1 MTGRL
6 IFVVIM
12 KRRLTVLLLI
22 VVSSVLLSVPFLVP
36 GTGWLSLIAF
46 VPLLWAEDI
55 ATGDEMKGFC
65 WWHYLCFVLWNA
77 ATTFWV
83 CNATVG
89 GGIFAI
95 LANSFQMSLVFG
107 LFRWSRKWLSGSL
120 PYIFLAFAWIA
131 WERWYL
137 TSAQISWPWLVL
149 GNSFART
156 TGWIQWY
163 EYTGTLGGSLLVWA
177 ANLSVFG
184 ILESL
189 ASGRWMTFN
198 WKAKSAALLG
208 TLALFVAPPV
218 VSSFLKPEP
227 CDETLDVV
235 IAQPNIDPYNKFGG
249 MMQAE
254 QNELLLSQFADI
266 QDSVP
271 VLLVAPETFTWDVVT
286 NDLSSSP
293 SVQRFTSFLSGHP
306 NANLLVGASS
316 RTYLKRA
323 LRPSH
328 TARRAGDGVWMET
341 HNSALML
348 DAFSFP
354 EIFHKSKLVV
364 GVEMTPYPA
373 FFCKIDDWLGGV
385 MGRNIGQKEVGPLHF
400 NEYACASDG
409 QVSAVLDNNPSVPAD
424 SLAADEVTVRETIPV
439 GCAICY
445 ESVYGE
451 YCTRYVRNGARLL
464 TVITNDAWWGDT
476 PGYKQHLSYSCLRAI
491 ETRRWIARS
500 ANTGISAIIDPS
512 GKIVS
517 QTSWWQPETLSGKV
531 GLSDEK
537 TFFVI
542 HGDFIGRLSTLMA
555 VLILLATLVRRFA
568 RQRI

>member
-1 MTGRL
+1 MSR
-6 IFVVIM
+6 
-12 KRRLTVLLLI
+12 KLTILLL
-22 VVSSVLLSVPFLVP
+22 VAMSSALLSVPFLVP
-36 GTGWLSLIAF
+36 GTGWLSLVAF

-65 WWHYLCFVLWNA
+65 WYHYLCFVLWNA

-95 LANSFQMSLVFG
+95 LANSFQMSLIFG
-107 LFRWSRKWLSGSL
+107 LFRWSRKWLRGSL

-137 TSAQISWPWLVL
+137 TDAQISWPWLVL
-149 GNSFART
+149 GNAFART

-198 WKAKSAALLG
+198 IKAKSAALLG
-208 TLALFVAPPV
+208 IFALFAAPPV
-218 VSSFLKPEP
+218 VSMFLKPDKPESG
-227 CDETLDVV
+227 EEMLDVV

-249 MMQAE
+249 MTQIE
-254 QNELLLSQFADI
+254 QNELLVSQLEDI
-266 QDSVP
+266 PDSVP
-271 VLLVAPETFTWDVVT
+271 VLLVGPETFTGDVVT
-286 NDLSSSP
+286 NDPSASP
-293 SVQRFTSFLSGHP
+293 SVQRFTSFLEGHP

-316 RTYLKRA
+316 RTYLKSA
-323 LRPSH
+323 LKPSH
-328 TARRAGDGVWMET
+328 TARRAGNGVWMES

-354 EIFHKSKLVV
+354 EVFHKSKLVV
-364 GVEMTPYPA
+364 AVEMTPYPA
-373 FFCKIDDWLGGV
+373 VFCRIDDWLGGV
-385 MGRNIGQKEVGPLHF
+385 MGRCIGQNEASPLHF
-400 NEYACASDG
+400 NEYTRASDG
-409 QVSAVLDNNPSVPAD
+409 TAMVK
-424 SLAADEVTVRETIPV
+424 ETIPV
-439 GCAICY
+439 GCAVCY

-451 YCTRYVRNGARLL
+451 YCTGYVRKGARLL

-476 PGYKQHLSYSCLRAI
+476 PGYKQHLSYASLRAI

-512 GKIVS
+512 GKVVS
-517 QTSWWQPETLSGKV
+517 HTSWWRPEILQGKV
-531 GLSDEK
+531 GLSDEQ
-537 TFFVI
+537 TFFTV

-555 VLILLATLVRRFA
+555 ALILLATLVRRFA
-568 RQRI
+568 R

>member
-1 MTGRL
+1 MPR
-6 IFVVIM
+6 
-12 KRRLTVLLLI
+12 KLTILLL
-22 VVSSVLLSVPFLVP
+22 VLMSSALLSVPFLVP

-55 ATGDEMKGFC
+55 ATGDGMKGFC

-83 CNATVG
+83 CNATLG

-95 LANSFQMSLVFG
+95 LANAFQMSLVFG

-137 TSAQISWPWLVL
+137 TDAQISWPWLVL
-149 GNSFART
+149 GNAFART

-189 ASGRWMTFN
+189 AGGRWMTFN
-198 WKAKSAALLG
+198 RKAKSAALLG

-218 VSSFLKPEP
+218 VSWFLKPEP
-227 CDETLDVV
+227 RDGTLDVV

-249 MMQAE
+249 MTQGE
-254 QNELLLSQFADI
+254 QNELLIGQFADI
-266 QDSVP
+266 PDSVP
-271 VLLVAPETFTWDVVT
+271 VLLVAPETFTADVVT

-293 SVQRFTSFLSGHP
+293 SVQRFTSFLAEHP

-323 LRPSH
+323 LRPSY
-328 TARRAGDGVWMET
+328 TARRAGDGIWMET

-348 DAFSFP
+348 DAYSFP

-364 GVEMTPYPA
+364 AVEMTPYPA
-373 FFCKIDDWLGGV
+373 VFCKIDDWLGGV
-385 MGRNIGQKEVGPLHF
+385 MGRNIGQKMVGPLQF
-400 NEYACASDG
+400 NEYAYASGG
-409 QVSAVLDNNPSVPAD
+409 QVTAVSDSDPSISAD
-424 SLAADEVTVRETIPV
+424 SLAADEVVVRETIPV
-439 GCAICY
+439 GCAVCY

-451 YCTRYVRNGARLL
+451 YCTGYVRQGARLL

-517 QTSWWQPETLSGKV
+517 HTSWWQPEVLRGKV
-531 GLSDEK
+531 GLSDEQ
-537 TFFVI
+537 TFFVL

-555 VLILLATLVRRFA
+555 ALILLATLVRRFA
-568 RQRI
+568 R

>member
-1 MTGRL
+1 MPRKLTIL
-6 IFVVIM
+6 LLVVI
-12 KRRLTVLLLI
+12 
-22 VVSSVLLSVPFLVP
+22 SSALLSVPFLVP
-36 GTGWLSLIAF
+36 GTGWLSLVAF

-55 ATGDEMKGFC
+55 ATGDGMKGFC
-65 WWHYLCFVLWNA
+65 RWHYLCFVLWNA

-95 LANSFQMSLVFG
+95 LANALQMSLVFG
-107 LFRWSRKWLSGSL
+107 LFRWSRKWLSGAL
-120 PYIFLAFAWIA
+120 PYLFLAFAWIA

-149 GNSFART
+149 GNAFART

-198 WKAKSAALLG
+198 LKAKSAALLG
-208 TLALFVAPPV
+208 ALALFVAPPV
-218 VSSFLKPEP
+218 VSLFLRPEP
-227 CDETLDVV
+227 CEETLDVIV
-235 IAQPNIDPYNKFGG
+235 AQPNIDPYDKFGG
-249 MMQAE
+249 MTQEE
-254 QNELLLSQFADI
+254 QNELLLRQFGDLP
-266 QDSVP
+266 DSIP
-271 VLLVAPETFTWDVVT
+271 VLLVAPETFTGDVVT
-286 NDLSSSP
+286 NDPSSSP
-293 SVQRFTSFLSGHP
+293 TVRRFTAFLQEHP

-328 TARRAGDGVWMET
+328 TARRAGNGVWMES

-348 DAFSFP
+348 DAFSSP
-354 EIFHKSKLVV
+354 ELFHKSRLVV

-385 MGRNIGQKEVGPLHF
+385 MGRCIGQKEIGPLQF
-400 NEYACASDG
+400 NEYVRDSTAGDSS
-409 QVSAVLDNNPSVPAD
+409 VSVS
-424 SLAADEVTVRETIPV
+424 ETIPV
-439 GCAICY
+439 GCAVCY

-451 YCTRYVRNGARLL
+451 YCTEYVRNGARLL

-476 PGYKQHLSYSCLRAI
+476 PGYVQHLSYSCLRAI

-512 GKIVS
+512 GKVVS
-517 QTSWWQPETLSGKV
+517 HTSWWQPEVLKGKV
-531 GLSDEK
+531 GLSDGK
-537 TFFVI
+537 TFFVL
-542 HGDFIGRLSTLMA
+542 HGDFIGRLATLMA
-555 VLILLATLVRRFA
+555 ALILLATLVRRFT
-568 RQRI
+568 R

>member
-1 MTGRL
+1 MPRKLTIL
-6 IFVVIM
+6 LLVVI
-12 KRRLTVLLLI
+12 
-22 VVSSVLLSVPFLVP
+22 SSALLSVPFLVP
-36 GTGWLSLIAF
+36 GTGWLSLVAF

-95 LANSFQMSLVFG
+95 LANALQMSLVFG
-107 LFRWSRKWLSGSL
+107 LFRWSRKWLSGAL
-120 PYIFLAFAWIA
+120 PYLFLAFAWIA

-149 GNSFART
+149 GNAFART

-189 ASGRWMTFN
+189 ACGRWMTFN
-198 WKAKSAALLG
+198 RKAKSAALLG

-218 VSSFLKPEP
+218 VSLFLRPEP
-227 CDETLDVV
+227 CEETLDVIV
-235 IAQPNIDPYNKFGG
+235 AQPNIDPYDKFGG
-249 MMQAE
+249 MTQEE
-254 QNELLLSQFADI
+254 QNELLLRQFSDLP
-266 QDSVP
+266 DSIP
-271 VLLVAPETFTWDVVT
+271 VLLVAPETFTGDVVT
-286 NDLSSSP
+286 NDPSSSP
-293 SVQRFTSFLSGHP
+293 TVRRFTAFLQEHP

-328 TARRAGDGVWMET
+328 TARRAGNGVWMES

-348 DAFSFP
+348 DSFSSP
-354 EIFHKSKLVV
+354 ELFHKSRLVV

-385 MGRNIGQKEVGPLHF
+385 MGRYIGQKEIGPLHF
-400 NEYACASDG
+400 NEYVRDSTAGDSS
-409 QVSAVLDNNPSVPAD
+409 VSVS
-424 SLAADEVTVRETIPV
+424 ETIPV
-439 GCAICY
+439 GCAVCY

-451 YCTRYVRNGARLL
+451 YCTEYVRNGARLL

-476 PGYKQHLSYSCLRAI
+476 PGYVQHLSYSCLRAI

-512 GKIVS
+512 GKVVS
-517 QTSWWQPETLSGKV
+517 HTSWWQPEVLKGKV
-531 GLSDEK
+531 GLSDGK
-537 TFFVI
+537 TFFVL
-542 HGDFIGRLSTLMA
+542 HGDFIGRLATLMA
-555 VLILLATLVRRFA
+555 ALILLATLVRRFT
-568 RQRI
+568 R

>member
-1 MTGRL
+1 MPR
-6 IFVVIM
+6 
-12 KRRLTVLLLI
+12 KLTILLL
-22 VVSSVLLSVPFLVP
+22 VLVSSVLLSVPFLVP

-95 LANSFQMSLVFG
+95 LANAFQMSLIFG
-107 LFRWSRKWLSGSL
+107 LFRWSRKWLRGAL

-149 GNSFART
+149 GNAFART

-198 WKAKSAALLG
+198 RKAKSAALMG
-208 TLALFVAPPV
+208 TLVLFVAPPV

-249 MMQAE
+249 MTQSE
-254 QNELLLSQFADI
+254 QNELLLSQFTDVP
-266 QDSVP
+266 DSVP
-271 VLLVAPETFTWDVVT
+271 VLLVAPETFTGDVVT
-286 NDLSSSP
+286 NDLPSSP
-293 SVQRFTSFLSGHP
+293 TVKRFTSFLSEHP

-316 RTYLKRA
+316 RTYLNRA
-323 LRPSH
+323 LKPSY
-328 TARRAGDGVWMET
+328 TARQVGDGIWMET

-348 DAFSFP
+348 DAFSYP
-354 EIFHKSKLVV
+354 GIFHKSKLVV
-364 GVEMTPYPA
+364 AVEMTPYPTI
-373 FFCKIDDWLGGV
+373 FCKIDDWLGGV
-385 MGRNIGQKEVGPLHF
+385 MGRNIGQKEIGTLHF
-400 NEYACASDG
+400 NEYDYALDG
-409 QVSAVLDNNPSVPAD
+409 QVNAVSGLQPSVSAD
-424 SLAADEVTVRETIPV
+424 SLEVTVRETIPV
-439 GCAICY
+439 GCAVCY

-451 YCTRYVRNGARLL
+451 YCTGYVRKGARLL
-464 TVITNDAWWGDT
+464 AVITNDAWWGDT
-476 PGYKQHLSYSCLRAI
+476 PGYVQHLSYSCLRAI

-512 GKIVS
+512 GKVVS
-517 QTSWWQPETLSGKV
+517 HTSWWQPEVLKGKV
-531 GLSDEK
+531 GLSDEQ

-555 VLILLATLVRRFA
+555 ALILLATLVRRFSC
-568 RQRI
+568 

>member
-1 MTGRL
+1 MSRKLT
-6 IFVVIM
+6 IIS
-12 KRRLTVLLLI
+12 LTVL
-22 VVSSVLLSVPFLVP
+22 SSALLSVPFLVP

-46 VPLLWAEDI
+46 VPLLWAEDM
-55 ATGDEMKGFC
+55 ATGDGVKGFC
-65 WWHYLCFVLWNA
+65 RWHYLCFVLWNA
-77 ATTFWV
+77 ATTFWI

-89 GGIFAI
+89 GGVFAI
-95 LANSFQMSLVFG
+95 LANALQMSLIFG
-107 LFRWSRKWLSGSL
+107 LFRWSRKWLDGAL

-149 GNSFART
+149 GNAFART

-189 ASGRWMTFN
+189 AGGRWTAFN
-198 WKAKSAALLG
+198 PKAKSAALLG
-208 TLALFVAPPV
+208 TLALFVAPPL
-218 VSSFLKPEP
+218 VSGFLKRES

-235 IAQPNIDPYNKFGG
+235 VAQPNIDPYNKFGG
-249 MMQAE
+249 MTQEE
-254 QNELLLSQFADI
+254 QNELLLSQFVDI
-266 QDSVP
+266 PDSVP
-271 VLLVAPETFTWDVVT
+271 VLLVAPETFTGDVVT
-286 NDLSSSP
+286 NDPSSSP
-293 SVQRFTSFLSGHP
+293 SVRRFTLFLAEHP

-323 LRPSH
+323 LKPSR
-328 TARRAGDGVWMET
+328 TARRVGNGVWMES

-348 DAFSFP
+348 DAFSSP

-373 FFCKIDDWLGGV
+373 VFCKVDDWLGGV
-385 MGRNIGQKEVGPLHF
+385 MGRCIGQRETAPLHF
-400 NEYACASDG
+400 NEYVAGRA
-409 QVSAVLDNNPSVPAD
+409 VSD
-424 SLAADEVTVRETIPV
+424 SLSSGDAMMPDGPATAVSVRETVPV
-439 GCAICY
+439 GCAVCY

-451 YCTRYVRNGARLL
+451 YCTQYVRNGARLL

-476 PGYKQHLSYSCLRAI
+476 PGYRQHLAYSCLRAI

-512 GKIVS
+512 GKVVS
-517 QTSWWQPETLSGKV
+517 HTSWWQPAVLKGKV
-531 GLSDEK
+531 GLNDGQ

-568 RQRI
+568 R

>member
-1 MTGRL
+1 MSR
-6 IFVVIM
+6 
-12 KRRLTVLLLI
+12 KLTILLLI
-22 VVSSVLLSVPFLVP
+22 VLSSALLSVPFLVP

-55 ATGDEMKGFC
+55 AAGDGMKGFC

-89 GGIFAI
+89 GGIFAV
-95 LANSFQMSLVFG
+95 LANAFHMSLIFG
-107 LFRWSRKWLSGSL
+107 MFRWSRKWLSGWL
-120 PYIFLAFAWIA
+120 PYIFLAFLWIA

-149 GNSFART
+149 GNAFART

-163 EYTGTLGGSLLVWA
+163 EFTGTLGGSLLVWA

-189 ASGRWMTFN
+189 ASRRWMTFN
-198 WKAKSAALLG
+198 VKAKTAALAG
-208 TLALFVAPPV
+208 VLALFVAPPV
-218 VSSFLKPEP
+218 VSAFLKPEP
-227 CDETLDVV
+227 SEEELDVV

-249 MMQAE
+249 MTQDE
-254 QNELLLSQFADI
+254 QNELLLSQFSDL

-271 VLLVAPETFTWDVVT
+271 TLLVAPETFTGDVVT
-286 NDLSSSP
+286 NDPSSSP
-293 SVQRFTSFLSGHP
+293 SVQRFTSFLKEHP

-323 LRPSH
+323 LKPSY
-328 TARRAGDGVWMET
+328 TARKAGNGVWMET

-348 DAFSFP
+348 DAFSSP

-364 GVEMTPYPA
+364 AVEMTPYPA

-385 MGRNIGQKEVGPLHF
+385 MGRCIGQSETAPLHF
-400 NEYACASDG
+400 NEYAYAPDSTSDG
-409 QVSAVLDNNPSVPAD
+409 ESIPSASV
-424 SLAADEVTVRETIPV
+424 TETIPI
-439 GCAICY
+439 GCAVCY

-464 TVITNDAWWGDT
+464 AVITNDAWWGDT
-476 PGYKQHLSYSCLRAI
+476 PGYVQHLSYSSLRAI
-491 ETRRWIARS
+491 ETRRWVVRS

-512 GKIVS
+512 GKIIAR
-517 QTSWWQPETLSGKV
+517 TSWWQPEVLRGKA
-531 GLSDEK
+531 GLSDK
-537 TFFVI
+537 QTFFVI
-542 HGDFIGRLSTLMA
+542 HGDYIGRLATLMA
-555 VLILLATLVRRFA
+555 ALILLATFVRRFT
-568 RQRI
+568 R

>member
-1 MTGRL
+1 MSRKLTIL
-6 IFVVIM
+6 L
-12 KRRLTVLLLI
+12 LTVL
-22 VVSSVLLSVPFLVP
+22 SSALLSVPFLVP

-46 VPLLWAEDI
+46 LPLLWAEDI

>member
-1 MTGRL
+1 MSRKLT
-6 IFVVIM
+6 IF
-12 KRRLTVLLLI
+12 LLI
-22 VVSSVLLSVPFLVP
+22 VLSSALLSVPFLVP

-65 WWHYLCFVLWNA
+65 LWHYLCFILWNA

-95 LANSFQMSLVFG
+95 LANAFQMSLVFG
-107 LFRWSRKWLSGSL
+107 LFRWSRKWLSGAL

-149 GNSFART
+149 GNAFART

-198 WKAKSAALLG
+198 IKAKSAALLG
-208 TLALFVAPPV
+208 TLALFVAPPI
-218 VSSFLKPEP
+218 VSAFLKPEP

-249 MMQAE
+249 MTQEE
-254 QNELLLSQFADI
+254 QNELLLSQFENI
-266 QDSVP
+266 TDSVP
-271 VLLVAPETFTWDVVT
+271 VLLVAPETFTGDVVT
-286 NDLSSSP
+286 NDPSSSP
-293 SVQRFTSFLSGHP
+293 SVQRFTAFLADHP

-328 TARRAGDGVWMET
+328 TARRAGNGVWMES

-348 DAFSFP
+348 DAFSSP

-364 GVEMTPYPA
+364 AVEMTPYPA
-373 FFCKIDDWLGGV
+373 IFCKIDDWLGGV
-385 MGRNIGQKEVGPLHF
+385 MGRCIGQKEVGSLHF
-400 NEYACASDG
+400 NEYARALDGTAS
-409 QVSAVLDNNPSVPAD
+409 VN
-424 SLAADEVTVRETIPV
+424 ETIPV
-439 GCAICY
+439 GSAICY

-476 PGYKQHLSYSCLRAI
+476 PGYRQHLSYSSLRAI

-517 QTSWWQPETLSGKV
+517 RTSWWQPETLNGKV

-555 VLILLATLVRRFA
+555 ALILLATLVRRFT
-568 RQRI
+568 R

>member
-1 MTGRL
+1 MP
-6 IFVVIM
+6 IFAKIM
-12 KRRLTVLLLI
+12 SRKLTILLLTVL
-22 VVSSVLLSVPFLVP
+22 SSALLSVPFLVP

-55 ATGDEMKGFC
+55 ATCDEMRGFC
-65 WWHYLCFVLWNA
+65 WYHYLCFVLWNA

-95 LANSFQMSLVFG
+95 LANSFQMSLIFG
-107 LFRWSRKWLSGSL
+107 LFRWSRKWLRGAL

-137 TSAQISWPWLVL
+137 TDAQISWPWLVL
-149 GNSFART
+149 GNAFART

-198 WKAKSAALLG
+198 HKAKSAALLG

-218 VSSFLKPEP
+218 VSIFLNPEP

-249 MMQAE
+249 MTQEE
-254 QNELLLSQFADI
+254 QNELLISQFEDLP
-266 QDSVP
+266 DSVS
-271 VLLVAPETFTWDVVT
+271 VLLVAPETFTGDVVT
-286 NDLSSSP
+286 NDLSASP
-293 SVQRFTSFLSGHP
+293 SVQRFTSFLKGHP

-316 RTYLKRA
+316 RTYLNRA
-323 LRPSH
+323 LKPSY
-328 TARRAGDGVWMET
+328 TARRAGDGVWMES

-354 EIFHKSKLVV
+354 EVFHKSKLVV
-364 GVEMTPYPA
+364 AVEMTPYPA
-373 FFCKIDDWLGGV
+373 VFCRIDDWLGGV
-385 MGRNIGQKEVGPLHF
+385 MGRCIGQNEAAPLHF
-400 NEYACASDG
+400 NEYTRASDG
-409 QVSAVLDNNPSVPAD
+409 TAVVK
-424 SLAADEVTVRETIPV
+424 ETIPV
-439 GCAICY
+439 GCAVCY

-451 YCTRYVRNGARLL
+451 YCTGYVRKGARFL

-476 PGYKQHLSYSCLRAI
+476 PGYRQHLSYASLRAI

-500 ANTGISAIIDPS
+500 ANTGVSAIIDPS
-512 GKIVS
+512 GKVVS
-517 QTSWWQPETLSGKV
+517 HTSWWRPEVLKGKV
-531 GLSDEK
+531 GLNDRQ

-555 VLILLATLVRRFA
+555 ALILLATIVRRFS
-568 RQRI
+568 R

>member
-1 MTGRL
+1 MSRKL
-6 IFVVIM
+6 V
-12 KRRLTVLLLI
+12 LLSQTVL
-22 VVSSVLLSVPFLVP
+22 SSVLLSVPFLIP

-46 VPLLWAEDI
+46 VPLLWAENL
-55 ATGDEMKGFC
+55 ATEDGMKGFC

-95 LANSFQMSLVFG
+95 LANAFQMSLIFG
-107 LFRWSRKWLSGSL
+107 LFRWSRKWLSGAL

-149 GNSFART
+149 GNAFART
-156 TGWIQWY
+156 TGWVQWY
-163 EYTGTLGGSLLVWA
+163 EFTGTLGGSLLVWT

-184 ILESL
+184 ILDSL
-189 ASGRWMTFN
+189 ATGRWLTFN
-198 WKAKSAALLG
+198 WKARSAALTG
-208 TLALFVAPPV
+208 ILALFVAPPV
-218 VSSFLKPEP
+218 VSLFLRPEP
-227 CDETLDVV
+227 SDETLDVV

-249 MMQAE
+249 MTQEE
-254 QNELLLSQFADI
+254 QNDLLLSQFSEI
-266 QDSVP
+266 PDSVP
-271 VLLVAPETFTWDVVT
+271 VLLVAPETFTPDVVT
-286 NDLSSSP
+286 NDPSSSP
-293 SVQRFTSFLSGHP
+293 TVQRFTSFLQDHP
-306 NANLLVGASS
+306 NANLLVGAST

-323 LRPSH
+323 LRPSY
-328 TARRAGDGVWMET
+328 TARNVGSGVWMES

-348 DAFSFP
+348 DAFSSP

-364 GVEMTPYPA
+364 AVEMTPYPA
-373 FFCKIDDWLGGV
+373 VFCKIDDWLGGV
-385 MGRNIGQKEVGPLHF
+385 MGRCVGQRETGPLHF
-400 NEYACASDG
+400 NEYSYAPDSASAGLSPD
-409 QVSAVLDNNPSVPAD
+409 SASVPSVPV
-424 SLAADEVTVRETIPV
+424 SVSETIPV
-439 GCAICY
+439 GCAVCY

-451 YCTRYVRNGARLL
+451 YCTEYVRGGARLMA
-464 TVITNDAWWGDT
+464 VITNDAWWGDT
-476 PGYKQHLSYSCLRAI
+476 PGYVQHLSYSCLRAI

-512 GKIVS
+512 GKVVS
-517 QTSWWQPETLSGKV
+517 HTSWWRPEVLKGKV
-531 GLSDEK
+531 GLSDEQ
-537 TFFVI
+537 TFFVR

-568 RQRI
+568 R

>member
-1 MTGRL
+1 MSRKLTIL
-6 IFVVIM
+6 S
-12 KRRLTVLLLI
+12 LTVL
-22 VVSSVLLSVPFLVP
+22 SSALLSVPFLVP

-46 VPLLWAEDI
+46 VPLLWAEDL
-55 ATGDEMKGFC
+55 ATGDDIKGFC
-65 WWHYLCFVLWNA
+65 RWHYLCFVLWNA

-89 GGIFAI
+89 GGVFAI
-95 LANSFQMSLVFG
+95 LANAFQMSLIFG
-107 LFRWSRKWLSGSL
+107 LFRWSRKRLHGAL

-149 GNSFART
+149 GNAFART

-189 ASGRWMTFN
+189 AGGRWATFN
-198 WKAKSAALLG
+198 PKAKSAALLG
-208 TLALFVAPPV
+208 TLALFVAPPL
-218 VSSFLKPEP
+218 VSGFLKPES

-249 MMQAE
+249 MTQEE
-254 QNELLLSQFADI
+254 QNELLLSQFGDI
-266 QDSVP
+266 PDSVP
-271 VLLVAPETFTWDVVT
+271 VLLVAPETFTGDVVT
-286 NDLSSSP
+286 NDPSSSP
-293 SVQRFTSFLSGHP
+293 SVRRFTSFLAEHP

-323 LRPSH
+323 LKPSH
-328 TARRAGDGVWMET
+328 TARRAGNGVWMES

-348 DAFSFP
+348 DAFSSP

-373 FFCKIDDWLGGV
+373 VFCKVDDWLGGV
-385 MGRNIGQKEVGPLHF
+385 MGRCIGQGETGPLHF
-400 NEYACASDG
+400 NEYVAGSS
-409 QVSAVLDNNPSVPAD
+409 VSD
-424 SLAADEVTVRETIPV
+424 SLAAGDAVIPDGPAADVSVSETIPV
-439 GCAICY
+439 GCAVCY

-476 PGYKQHLSYSCLRAI
+476 PGYRQHLAYSCLRAI

-512 GKIVS
+512 GKVVS
-517 QTSWWQPETLSGKV
+517 HTSWWEPAVLKGKV
-531 GLSDEK
+531 GLNDRR

-555 VLILLATLVRRFA
+555 VLILLATIVRRFA
-568 RQRI
+568 R

>member
-1 MTGRL
+1 MSRKL
-6 IFVVIM
+6 VLLS
-12 KRRLTVLLLI
+12 LTVL
-22 VVSSVLLSVPFLVP
+22 SSVLLSVPFLIP

-46 VPLLWAEDI
+46 VPLLWAENL
-55 ATGDEMKGFC
+55 ATEDGMKGFC

-95 LANSFQMSLVFG
+95 LANAFQMSLIFG
-107 LFRWSRKWLSGSL
+107 LFRWSRKWLSGAL

-149 GNSFART
+149 GNAFART
-156 TGWIQWY
+156 TGWVQWY
-163 EYTGTLGGSLLVWA
+163 EFTGTLGGSLLVWA

-184 ILESL
+184 ILDSL
-189 ASGRWMTFN
+189 ATGRWLTFN
-198 WKAKSAALLG
+198 WKARSAALTG
-208 TLALFVAPPV
+208 ILALFVAPPV
-218 VSSFLKPEP
+218 VSLFLRPEP
-227 CDETLDVV
+227 SDETLDVV

-249 MMQAE
+249 MTQEE
-254 QNELLLSQFADI
+254 QNDLLLSQFSEI
-266 QDSVP
+266 PDSVP
-271 VLLVAPETFTWDVVT
+271 VLLVAPETFTPDVVT
-286 NDLSSSP
+286 NDPSSSP
-293 SVQRFTSFLSGHP
+293 TVQRFTSFLQDHP
-306 NANLLVGASS
+306 NANLLVGAST

-323 LRPSH
+323 LRPSY
-328 TARRAGDGVWMET
+328 TARNVGSGVWMES

-348 DAFSFP
+348 DAFSSP

-364 GVEMTPYPA
+364 AVEMTPYPA
-373 FFCKIDDWLGGV
+373 VFCKIDDWLGGV
-385 MGRNIGQKEVGPLHF
+385 MGRCVGQRETGPLHF
-400 NEYACASDG
+400 NEYSYAPDSAS
-409 QVSAVLDNNPSVPAD
+409 VPSVPV
-424 SLAADEVTVRETIPV
+424 SVSETIPV
-439 GCAICY
+439 GCAVCY

-451 YCTRYVRNGARLL
+451 YCTEYVRGGARLMA
-464 TVITNDAWWGDT
+464 VITNDAWWGDT
-476 PGYKQHLSYSCLRAI
+476 PGYVQHLSYSCLRAI

-512 GKIVS
+512 GKVVS
-517 QTSWWQPETLSGKV
+517 HTSWWRPEVLKGKV
-531 GLSDEK
+531 GLSDEQ
-537 TFFVI
+537 TFFVR

-568 RQRI
+568 R

>member
-1 MTGRL
+1 MPRKLTIL
-6 IFVVIM
+6 LLVVI
-12 KRRLTVLLLI
+12 
-22 VVSSVLLSVPFLVP
+22 SSALLSVPFLVP
-36 GTGWLSLIAF
+36 GTGWLSLVAF

-55 ATGDEMKGFC
+55 ATGDGMKGFC

-95 LANSFQMSLVFG
+95 LANALQMSLVFG
-107 LFRWSRKWLSGSL
+107 LFRWSRKWLSGAL
-120 PYIFLAFAWIA
+120 PYLFLAFAWIA

-149 GNSFART
+149 GNAFART

-189 ASGRWMTFN
+189 ACGRWMTFN
-198 WKAKSAALLG
+198 RKAKSAALLG

-218 VSSFLKPEP
+218 VSLFLRPEP
-227 CDETLDVV
+227 CEETLDVIV
-235 IAQPNIDPYNKFGG
+235 AQPNIDPYDQFGG
-249 MMQAE
+249 MTQEE
-254 QNELLLSQFADI
+254 QNELLLRQFGDLP
-266 QDSVP
+266 DSIP
-271 VLLVAPETFTWDVVT
+271 VLLVAPETFTGDVVT
-286 NDLSSSP
+286 NDPSSSP
-293 SVQRFTSFLSGHP
+293 TVRRFTAFLQEHP

-328 TARRAGDGVWMET
+328 TARRAGNGVWMES

-348 DAFSFP
+348 DAFSSP
-354 EIFHKSKLVV
+354 ELFHKSRLVV

-385 MGRNIGQKEVGPLHF
+385 MGRCIGLKEIGPLHF
-400 NEYACASDG
+400 NEYVRDSTAGDSS
-409 QVSAVLDNNPSVPAD
+409 VSVS
-424 SLAADEVTVRETIPV
+424 ETIPV
-439 GCAICY
+439 GCAVCY

-451 YCTRYVRNGARLL
+451 YCTEYVRNGARLL

-476 PGYKQHLSYSCLRAI
+476 PGYVQHLSYSCLRAI

-512 GKIVS
+512 GKVVS
-517 QTSWWQPETLSGKV
+517 HTSWWQPEVLKGKV
-531 GLSDEK
+531 GLSDGK
-537 TFFVI
+537 TFFVL
-542 HGDFIGRLSTLMA
+542 HGDFIGRLATLMA
-555 VLILLATLVRRFA
+555 ALILLATLVRRFT
-568 RQRI
+568 R

>member
-1 MTGRL
+1 MSR
-6 IFVVIM
+6 
-12 KRRLTVLLLI
+12 KLTILLLI
-22 VVSSVLLSVPFLVP
+22 VLSSALLSVPFLVP

-95 LANSFQMSLVFG
+95 LANAFQMSLIFG
-107 LFRWSRKWLSGSL
+107 LFRWSRKWLSGAL
-120 PYIFLAFAWIA
+120 PYIFLAFAWIV

-149 GNSFART
+149 GNAFART

-189 ASGRWMTFN
+189 AGGRWMTFN
-198 WKAKSAALLG
+198 RKAKSAALLG

-218 VSSFLKPEP
+218 VSGFLKPEP

-249 MMQAE
+249 MTQEE
-254 QNELLLSQFADI
+254 QNELLLSQFRDVP
-266 QDSVP
+266 DSVS
-271 VLLVAPETFTWDVVT
+271 VLLVAPETFTGDVVT
-286 NDLSSSP
+286 NDPSSSP
-293 SVQRFTSFLSGHP
+293 SVQRFTSFLAEHP
-306 NANLLVGASS
+306 NANMLVGASS

-323 LRPSH
+323 LRPSY
-328 TARRAGDGVWMET
+328 TARPAGNGVWMES

-348 DAFSFP
+348 DAFSSP

-364 GVEMTPYPA
+364 AVEMTPYPA
-373 FFCKIDDWLGGV
+373 VFCKIDDWLGGV
-385 MGRNIGQKEVGPLHF
+385 MGRCVGQKEVGALHF
-400 NEYACASDG
+400 NEY
-409 QVSAVLDNNPSVPAD
+409 VPD
-424 SLAADEVTVRETIPV
+424 SLAAGTAMMSGDSTAAVSVRETIPV
-439 GCAICY
+439 GCAVCY

-451 YCTRYVRNGARLL
+451 YCTGYVRKGARLL

-500 ANTGISAIIDPS
+500 ANTGVSAIIDPS
-512 GKIVS
+512 GKVVS
-517 QTSWWQPETLSGKV
+517 HTSWWRPEVLKGKV
-531 GLSDEK
+531 GLSDER
-537 TFFVI
+537 TFFVV

-555 VLILLATLVRRFA
+555 ALILLATLVRRFA
-568 RQRI
+568 R

>member
-1 MTGRL
+1 MSRKL
-6 IFVVIM
+6 VLLS
-12 KRRLTVLLLI
+12 LTVL
-22 VVSSVLLSVPFLVP
+22 SSVLLSVPFLIP

-46 VPLLWAEDI
+46 VPLLWAENL
-55 ATGDEMKGFC
+55 ATEDGMKGFC

-95 LANSFQMSLVFG
+95 LANAFQMSLIFG
-107 LFRWSRKWLSGSL
+107 LFRWSRKWLSGAL

-149 GNSFART
+149 GNAFART
-156 TGWIQWY
+156 TGWVQWY
-163 EYTGTLGGSLLVWA
+163 EFTGTLGGSLLVWA

-184 ILESL
+184 ILDSL
-189 ASGRWMTFN
+189 ATGRWLTFN
-198 WKAKSAALLG
+198 WKARSAALTG
-208 TLALFVAPPV
+208 TLALFLAPPV
-218 VSSFLKPEP
+218 VSLFLRPEP
-227 CDETLDVV
+227 FDETLDVV

-249 MMQAE
+249 MTQEE
-254 QNELLLSQFADI
+254 QNDLLLSQFSEI
-266 QDSVP
+266 PDSVP
-271 VLLVAPETFTWDVVT
+271 VLLVAPETFTPDVVT
-286 NDLSSSP
+286 NAPSSSP
-293 SVQRFTSFLSGHP
+293 TVQRFTSFLQDHP
-306 NANLLVGASS
+306 NANLLVGAST

-323 LRPSH
+323 LRPSY
-328 TARRAGDGVWMET
+328 TARNVGNGVWMES

-348 DAFSFP
+348 DAFSSP

-364 GVEMTPYPA
+364 AVEMTPYPA
-373 FFCKIDDWLGGV
+373 VFCKIDDWLGGV
-385 MGRNIGQKEVGPLHF
+385 MGRCVGQRETGPLHF
-400 NEYACASDG
+400 NEYSYAPDSASAGLSPD
-409 QVSAVLDNNPSVPAD
+409 SASVPPV
-424 SLAADEVTVRETIPV
+424 SVSETIPV
-439 GCAICY
+439 GCAVCY

-451 YCTRYVRNGARLL
+451 YCTEYVRGGARLMA
-464 TVITNDAWWGDT
+464 VITNDAWWGDT
-476 PGYKQHLSYSCLRAI
+476 PGYVQHLSYSCLRAI

-512 GKIVS
+512 GKVVS
-517 QTSWWQPETLSGKV
+517 HTSWWRPEVLKGKV
-531 GLSDEK
+531 GLSDEQ
-537 TFFVI
+537 TFFVR

-568 RQRI
+568 R

>member
-1 MTGRL
+1 MPR
-6 IFVVIM
+6 
-12 KRRLTVLLLI
+12 KLTILLL
-22 VVSSVLLSVPFLVP
+22 VLMSSAMLSVPFLVP

-55 ATGDEMKGFC
+55 ATGDGMKGFC

-83 CNATVG
+83 CNATLG

-95 LANSFQMSLVFG
+95 LANAFQMSLVFG

-137 TSAQISWPWLVL
+137 TDAQISWPWLVL
-149 GNSFART
+149 GNAFART

-184 ILESL
+184 ILESI
-189 ASGRWMTFN
+189 ADGRWMTFN
-198 WKAKSAALLG
+198 RKAKSAALLG
-208 TLALFVAPPV
+208 TLTLFVAPPV
-218 VSSFLKPEP
+218 VSIYLKPEP
-227 CDETLDVV
+227 SDEMLDVV

-249 MMQAE
+249 MTQEE
-254 QNELLLSQFADI
+254 QNELLLGQFADI
-266 QDSVP
+266 PDSVP
-271 VLLVAPETFTWDVVT
+271 VLLAAPETFTGDVVT
-286 NDLSSSP
+286 NDLPSSLT
-293 SVQRFTSFLSGHP
+293 VKRFTSFLKGHP

-316 RTYLKRA
+316 RTYLRQA
-323 LRPSH
+323 IRPSY
-328 TARRAGDGVWMET
+328 TARRVGDGVWMET

-348 DAFSFP
+348 DAYSFP

-364 GVEMTPYPA
+364 AVEMTPYPA
-373 FFCKIDDWLGGV
+373 VFCKIDDWLGGV
-385 MGRNIGQKEVGPLHF
+385 MDRNIGQKEVGTLHF
-400 NEYACASDG
+400 NEYAYASG
-409 QVSAVLDNNPSVPAD
+409 SPVHSVSG
-424 SLAADEVTVRETIPV
+424 SLHSESSEDVHVRETIPV
-439 GCAICY
+439 GCAVCY

-451 YCTRYVRNGARLL
+451 YCAEYVRKGARLL
-464 TVITNDAWWGDT
+464 AVITNDAWWGDT
-476 PGYKQHLSYSCLRAI
+476 PGYVQHLSYSCLRAI

-517 QTSWWQPETLSGKV
+517 HTSWWCPEVLKGKV
-531 GLSDEK
+531 GLSDGQ

-542 HGDFIGRLSTLMA
+542 HGDFIGRLSTLMSA
-555 VLILLATLVRRFA
+555 LILLATLVRRFA
-568 RQRI
+568 R

>member
-1 MTGRL
+1 MTRK
-6 IFVVIM
+6 FVLLS
-12 KRRLTVLLLI
+12 LTVL
-22 VVSSVLLSVPFLVP
+22 SSALLSVPFLVP
-36 GTGWLSLIAF
+36 GTGWLSLVAF
-46 VPLLWAEDI
+46 VPLLWAENL
-55 ATGDEMKGFC
+55 ATDDGMKGFC
-65 WWHYLCFVLWNA
+65 WWHYLCFVLWNS

-89 GGIFAI
+89 GGIFAV
-95 LANSFQMSLVFG
+95 LANAFQMSLVFG
-107 LFRWSRKWLSGSL
+107 LFRWSRKWLSGAL

-156 TGWIQWY
+156 TGWVQWY

-184 ILESL
+184 ILDSL
-189 ASGRWMTFN
+189 ATGRWCTFN
-198 WKAKSAALLG
+198 WKAKSAALAG

-218 VSSFLKPEP
+218 VSLFLKPEP
-227 CDETLDVV
+227 SDETLDVV

-249 MMQAE
+249 MTQEE
-254 QNELLLSQFADI
+254 QNELLLSQFAGL

-271 VLLVAPETFTWDVVT
+271 VLLVAPETFTGDVVT
-286 NDLSSSP
+286 NDPSSSP
-293 SVQRFTSFLSGHP
+293 TVQRFTSFLEGHP
-306 NANLLVGASS
+306 NANLLLGAST

-328 TARRAGDGVWMET
+328 TARRVGNGVWMES

-348 DAFSFP
+348 DAFSAP

-373 FFCKIDDWLGGV
+373 FFGKVDDWLGGV
-385 MGRNIGQKEVGPLHF
+385 MGRCVGQKETGPLHF
-400 NEYACASDG
+400 NEYAFAPDSTSFGLSSGCDS
-409 QVSAVLDNNPSVPAD
+409 VPSV
-424 SLAADEVTVRETIPV
+424 SVLETIPV

-451 YCTRYVRNGARLL
+451 YCTKYVRNGARLL
-464 TVITNDAWWGDT
+464 TVITNDAWWGDS
-476 PGYKQHLSYSCLRAI
+476 PGYVQHLSYASLRAI

-512 GKIVS
+512 GNVVS
-517 QTSWWQPETLSGKV
+517 HTSWWQPEILKGKV
-531 GLSDEK
+531 GLSDEQ
-537 TFFVI
+537 TFFVRN
-542 HGDFIGRLSTLMA
+542 GDFIGRLSTLMA
-555 VLILLATLVRRFA
+555 ALILLATLVRRFT
-568 RQRI
+568 R

>member
-1 MTGRL
+1 MPRKLTIL
-6 IFVVIM
+6 LLVVI
-12 KRRLTVLLLI
+12 
-22 VVSSVLLSVPFLVP
+22 SSALLSVPFLVP
-36 GTGWLSLIAF
+36 GTGWLSLVAF

-55 ATGDEMKGFC
+55 ATGDGMKGFC

-95 LANSFQMSLVFG
+95 LANALQMSLVFG
-107 LFRWSRKWLSGSL
+107 LFRWSRKWLSGAL
-120 PYIFLAFAWIA
+120 PYLFLAFAWIA

-149 GNSFART
+149 GNAFART
-156 TGWIQWY
+156 SGWIQWY

-189 ASGRWMTFN
+189 ACGRWMTFN
-198 WKAKSAALLG
+198 RKAKSAALLG

-218 VSSFLKPEP
+218 VSLFLRPEP
-227 CDETLDVV
+227 CEETLDVIV
-235 IAQPNIDPYNKFGG
+235 AQPNIDPYDKFGG
-249 MMQAE
+249 MTQEE
-254 QNELLLSQFADI
+254 QNELLLRQFGDLP
-266 QDSVP
+266 DSIP
-271 VLLVAPETFTWDVVT
+271 VLLVAPETFTGDVVT
-286 NDLSSSP
+286 NDPSSSP
-293 SVQRFTSFLSGHP
+293 TMRRFTAFLQEHP

-328 TARRAGDGVWMET
+328 TARRAGNGVWMES

-348 DAFSFP
+348 DAFSSP
-354 EIFHKSKLVV
+354 ELFHKSRLVV

-385 MGRNIGQKEVGPLHF
+385 MGHCIGQKEIGPLHF
-400 NEYACASDG
+400 NEYVRDSTAGDSS
-409 QVSAVLDNNPSVPAD
+409 VSVS
-424 SLAADEVTVRETIPV
+424 ETIPV
-439 GCAICY
+439 GCAVCY

-451 YCTRYVRNGARLL
+451 YCTEYVRNGARLL

-476 PGYKQHLSYSCLRAI
+476 PGYVQHLSYSCLRAI

-512 GKIVS
+512 GKVVS
-517 QTSWWQPETLSGKV
+517 HTSWWQPEVLKGKV
-531 GLSDEK
+531 GLSDGK
-537 TFFVI
+537 TFFVL
-542 HGDFIGRLSTLMA
+542 HGDFIGRLATLMA
-555 VLILLATLVRRFA
+555 ALILLATLVRRFT
-568 RQRI
+568 R

>member
-1 MTGRL
+1 MSRKLTIL
-6 IFVVIM
+6 S
-12 KRRLTVLLLI
+12 LTVL
-22 VVSSVLLSVPFLVP
+22 SSALLSVPFLVP

-46 VPLLWAEDI
+46 VPLLWAEDM
-55 ATGDEMKGFC
+55 ATGDDIKGFC
-65 WWHYLCFVLWNA
+65 RWHYLCFVLWNA

-89 GGIFAI
+89 GGVFAI
-95 LANSFQMSLVFG
+95 LANAFQMSLIFG
-107 LFRWSRKWLSGSL
+107 LFRWSRKWLRGAL

-149 GNSFART
+149 GNAFART

-189 ASGRWMTFN
+189 ADGRWTTFN
-198 WKAKSAALLG
+198 RKAKSAALLG
-208 TLALFVAPPV
+208 TLALFVAPPL
-218 VSSFLKPEP
+218 VSGFLKPES

-235 IAQPNIDPYNKFGG
+235 VAQPNIDPYNKFGG
-249 MMQAE
+249 MTQEE
-254 QNELLLSQFADI
+254 QNELLLSQFGDI
-266 QDSVP
+266 PDSVP
-271 VLLVAPETFTWDVVT
+271 VLLVAPETFTGDVVT
-286 NDLSSSP
+286 NDPSSSP
-293 SVQRFTSFLSGHP
+293 SVRRFTSFLAEHP

-323 LRPSH
+323 LKPSH
-328 TARRAGDGVWMET
+328 TARRAGNGVWMES

-348 DAFSFP
+348 DAFSSP

-373 FFCKIDDWLGGV
+373 FFCKVDDWLGGV
-385 MGRNIGQKEVGPLHF
+385 TGRCIGQGETGPLHF
-400 NEYACASDG
+400 NEYVAG
-409 QVSAVLDNNPSVPAD
+409 SAVSD
-424 SLAADEVTVRETIPV
+424 SLAAGGEMIPDGPATDVSVRETIPV
-439 GCAICY
+439 GCAVCY

-451 YCTRYVRNGARLL
+451 YCTQYVRNGARLL

-476 PGYKQHLSYSCLRAI
+476 PGYRQHLAYSCLRAI

-512 GKIVS
+512 GKEVS
-517 QTSWWQPETLSGKV
+517 HTSWWQPAVLKGKV
-531 GLSDEK
+531 GLNDRQ

-555 VLILLATLVRRFA
+555 VLILLATIVRRFA
-568 RQRI
+568 R

>member
-1 MTGRL
+1 MK
-6 IFVVIM
+6 IM
-12 KRRLTVLLLI
+12 ARKFTILLLI
-22 VVSSVLLSVPFLVP
+22 VLSSALLSVPFLVQ

-46 VPLLWAEDI
+46 VPLLWAENLAASD
-55 ATGDEMKGFC
+55 GMKGFWRC
-65 WWHYLCFVLWNA
+65 HYLCFVLWNA

-89 GGIFAI
+89 GGVFAI
-95 LANSFQMSLVFG
+95 LANAFQMSLIFG
-107 LFRWSRKWLSGSL
+107 LFRWSRKWLNGAL

-137 TSAQISWPWLVL
+137 TEAQISWPWLVL
-149 GNSFART
+149 GNAFART

-184 ILESL
+184 ILDSI
-189 ASGRWMTFN
+189 ATGRWMMFN
-198 WKAKSAALLG
+198 RKARSAALSG

-227 CDETLDVV
+227 CDEALDVV

-249 MMQAE
+249 MTQAE
-254 QNELLLSQFADI
+254 QDELLLGQFADI

-271 VLLVAPETFTWDVVT
+271 VLLAAPETFTWDVVT

-293 SVQRFTSFLSGHP
+293 TVRRLTSFLKEHP

-323 LRPSH
+323 LRPSY

-348 DAFSFP
+348 DAFSYP

-373 FFCKIDDWLGGV
+373 FFCRIDDWLGGV
-385 MGRNIGQKEVGPLHF
+385 MGRDIGQKEIGPLHF
-400 NEYACASDG
+400 NEYATSPDG
-409 QVSAVLDNNPSVPAD
+409 SA
-424 SLAADEVTVRETIPV
+424 TVRKTIPV
-439 GCAICY
+439 GCAVCY

-451 YCTRYVRNGARLL
+451 YCTEYVRGGARLMA
-464 TVITNDAWWGDT
+464 VITNDAWWGDT
-476 PGYKQHLSYSCLRAI
+476 PGYVQHLSYSSLRAI
-491 ETRRWIARS
+491 ETRRWVARS

-512 GKIVS
+512 GKVVS
-517 QTSWWQPETLSGKV
+517 RTSWWKPEVLKGKV
-531 GLSDEK
+531 GLSDKK

-542 HGDFIGRLSTLMA
+542 HGDFIGRISTMMA
-555 VLILLATLVRRFA
+555 VLILLAALVRRF
-568 RQRI
+568 IKKGD

>member
-1 MTGRL
+1 MPRKLTIL
-6 IFVVIM
+6 LLVVI
-12 KRRLTVLLLI
+12 
-22 VVSSVLLSVPFLVP
+22 SSALLSVPFLVP
-36 GTGWLSLIAF
+36 GTGWLSLVAF

-55 ATGDEMKGFC
+55 ATGDGMKGFC

-95 LANSFQMSLVFG
+95 LANAFQMSLVFG
-107 LFRWSRKWLSGSL
+107 LFRWSRKWLSGAL
-120 PYIFLAFAWIA
+120 PYIFLAFTWIA

-149 GNSFART
+149 GNAFART

-198 WKAKSAALLG
+198 RKAKSAALLG

-227 CDETLDVV
+227 CDGTLDVI

-249 MMQAE
+249 MTQEE
-254 QNELLLSQFADI
+254 QNELLICQFENI
-266 QDSVP
+266 PDSIP
-271 VLLVAPETFTWDVVT
+271 VLLVAPETFTGDVVT
-286 NDLSSSP
+286 NDPSSSP
-293 SVQRFTSFLSGHP
+293 TVKRLTAFLEEHP

-323 LRPSH
+323 LRPSY
-328 TARRAGDGVWMET
+328 TARRAGDGVWMES

-354 EIFHKSKLVV
+354 ELFHKSRLVV

-373 FFCKIDDWLGGV
+373 FFCRIDDWLGGV
-385 MGRNIGQKEVGPLHF
+385 MGRCVGQKKPGPLHF
-400 NEYACASDG
+400 NEYSHA
-409 QVSAVLDNNPSVPAD
+409 AD
-424 SLAADEVTVRETIPV
+424 SVGSSVIGRETLYGGDIPDGNVTVSETIPV

-451 YCTRYVRNGARLL
+451 YCTEYVRNGARLL
-464 TVITNDAWWGDT
+464 AVITNDAWWGDT
-476 PGYKQHLSYSCLRAI
+476 PGYVQHLSYSCLRAI

-512 GKIVS
+512 GKVVS
-517 QTSWWQPETLSGKV
+517 HTSWWQPEVLKGKV
-531 GLSDEK
+531 GLSDER
-537 TFFVI
+537 TFFTI
-542 HGDFIGRLSTLMA
+542 HGDFIGRISTLMA
-555 VLILLATLVRRFA
+555 ALVILAALVRRFA
-568 RQRI
+568 R

>member
-1 MTGRL
+1 MPR
-6 IFVVIM
+6 
-12 KRRLTVLLLI
+12 KLTILLL
-22 VVSSVLLSVPFLVP
+22 VLVSSAMLSVPFLVP

-55 ATGDEMKGFC
+55 ATGDGMKGF
-65 WWHYLCFVLWNA
+65 WRWHYLCFVLWNA

-83 CNATVG
+83 CNATLG

-95 LANSFQMSLVFG
+95 LANAFQMSLIFG
-107 LFRWSRKWLSGSL
+107 LFRWSRKWLSGAL

-137 TSAQISWPWLVL
+137 TGAQISWPWLVL
-149 GNSFART
+149 GNAFART
-156 TGWIQWY
+156 TDWIQWY

-184 ILESL
+184 ILESF
-189 ASGRWMTFN
+189 ARGRWMAFN
-198 WKAKSAALLG
+198 RKARSAALLG
-208 TLALFVAPPV
+208 TLTLLAGPPA
-218 VSSFLKPEP
+218 VSGFLKPEP
-227 CDETLDVV
+227 CGGTLDVV

-249 MMQAE
+249 MTQNE

-266 QDSVP
+266 PDSVP
-271 VLLVAPETFTWDVVT
+271 VLLAAPETFTGDVVT
-286 NDLSSSP
+286 NDPSSSP
-293 SVQRFTSFLSGHP
+293 TVERFKSFLSEHP

-348 DAFSFP
+348 DAFSTP
-354 EIFHKSKLVV
+354 EMFHKSKLVV
-364 GVEMTPYPA
+364 AVEMTPYPA
-373 FFCKIDDWLGGV
+373 VFCKIDDWLGGV
-385 MGRNIGQKEVGPLHF
+385 MGRNIGQKEIGPLHF
-400 NEYACASDG
+400 NEYACVSGG
-409 QVSAVLDNNPSVPAD
+409 QVAALPDGRPSVSAD
-424 SLAADEVTVRETIPV
+424 SLAADEVSVSETVPV
-439 GCAICY
+439 GCAVCY

-451 YCTRYVRNGARLL
+451 YCTGYVRKGACLL
-464 TVITNDAWWGDT
+464 AVITNDAWWGDT
-476 PGYKQHLSYSCLRAI
+476 PGYRQHLAYSCLRAI
-491 ETRRWIARS
+491 ETRRWIARC

-512 GKIVS
+512 GKVVS
-517 QTSWWQPETLSGKV
+517 HTSWWQPEVLKGKV
-531 GLSDEK
+531 GLSDGR
-537 TFFVI
+537 TFFVL

-555 VLILLATLVRRFA
+555 ALILLATIVRRFA
-568 RQRI
+568 R